1 MGFSRL
7 LAWKRDEI
15 MDLVVETK
23 ELHKHFGSIRA
34 VDGINLS
41 VQSGEIF
48 GLIGPNGSGKTTLIR
63 LIIGLLRPTSGSIKL
78 LGEDVPNK
86 AILAQ
91 VGYMTQASALYEEL
105 TVRENVAF
113 FAEMCGRMDAA
124 WMDEIIELVDLHD
137 RSRSPVGTL
146 SGGLRQRTSLAC
158 ALAHRPRLLL
168 LDEPTVGVDPQ
179 LRATFWSYFRTLADR
194 GVTLIVSS
202 HVMDEAERCDRLG
215 FMRQGKFLAEG
226 SAAEMRS
233 KKGASTLEEAF
244 LLLASDGEGGA
255 Q

>member
-1 MGFSRL
+1 
-7 LAWKRDEI
+7 
-15 MDLVVETK
+15 MDLVVETR
-23 ELHKHFGSIRA
+23 ELHKHFGSIHA

-63 LIIGLLRPTSGSIKL
+63 LIIGLLRSTSGSIRL

-86 AILAQ
+86 GILAQ

-105 TVRENVAF
+105 TVRENIAF
-113 FAEMCGRMDAA
+113 FADMCGGSDAA
-124 WMDEIIELVDLHD
+124 WMDEVIDLVDLQD
-137 RSRSPVGTL
+137 RSGSPVRTL

-158 ALAHRPRLLL
+158 AMAHRPRILL

-179 LRATFWSYFRTLADR
+179 LRAIFWSYFRGMAER

-226 SAAEMRS
+226 TAEEMRS
-233 KKGASTLEEAF
+233 KQGVETLEEAF
-244 LLLASDGEGGA
+244 LLLAAEGMQGGV